1 MNKREFINVLTG
13 KIITLPQEEIN
24 KSIEYYS
31 EIIDDKVED
40 GMEEET
46 AVDSLGSIDE
56 IAKNIMCDMPITTL
70 MKARVNESKKK
81 VSNNGIWIL
90 LLILGFPVW
99 FPLLISL
106 GAVLFSIYVVIW
118 SLIITL
124 FSVVLSFALT
134 GVLGM
139 IVGSIYIS
147 TVSVSYGLCVI
158 GMSLVC
164 TGLTI
169 LLIKPAI
176 WLAKKLV
183 ILTSYFIKKIK
194 LMFISE
200 RKVYDYEK

>member
-1 MNKREFINVLTG
+1 MNKREFINILTG
-13 KIITLPQEEIN
+13 KIISLPQEEIN

-31 EIIDDKVED
+31 EIIDDKIED
-40 GMEEET
+40 GMEDEA

-70 MKARVNESKKK
+70 MKAKVNESKKK

-90 LLILGFPVW
+90 LLILGFPIW

-106 GAVLFSIYVVIW
+106 SAVLFSIYVVIW
-118 SLIITL
+118 SVIITL
-124 FSVVLSFALT
+124 FSVVLSFALA
-134 GVLGM
+134 GIAGM
-139 IVGSIYIS
+139 IAGSIYIS
-147 TVSVSYGLCVI
+147 TVSVSYGLCII

-164 TGLTI
+164 SGLTV
-169 LLIKPAI
+169 LLIKPTI

-183 ILTSYFIKKIK
+183 KLTSHFIKKIK
-194 LMFISE
+194 LMFISN